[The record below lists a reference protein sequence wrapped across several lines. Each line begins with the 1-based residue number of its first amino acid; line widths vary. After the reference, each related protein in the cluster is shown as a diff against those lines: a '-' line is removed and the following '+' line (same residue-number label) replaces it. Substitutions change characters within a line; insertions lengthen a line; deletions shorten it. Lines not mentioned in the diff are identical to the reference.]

1 MTVSPMRRRL
11 LLAGAAGA
19 LAAGTALL
27 WDYGRSAG
35 AGFEPPPEDICI
47 VAPTRV
53 TPAHAFDPASGLAI
67 YDARP
72 IPTEARCPVC
82 GMYPARF
89 PRWAAQIIF
98 KDGDAHFFDSPVDL
112 FGFMNGVGRHSSPY
126 TMKEAVAQFVT
137 DFDSG
142 EWVAAE
148 TAFYVRGSDVL
159 GPMRDADLPAFGSR
173 ESAAAFARSHG
184 GKVLA
189 HAEVTPQVIRLLSRN
204 LHRH

>member
-1 MTVSPMRRRL
+1 MMRRTRWL
-11 LLAGAAGA
+11 LGFGVAVVT
-19 LAAGTALL
+19 AGTVAYTL
-27 WDYGRSAG
+27 YPGKRSDAVLD
-35 AGFEPPPEDICI
+35 AISNEVCI
-47 VAPTRV
+47 VAPA
-53 TPAHAFDPASGLAI
+53 TPPDPASDLPLIAPR
-67 YDARP
+67 AVP
-72 IPTEARCPVC
+72 AEARCPVC
-82 GMYPARF
+82 GMYPARS
-89 PRWAAQIIF
+89 PRWAAQVVF
-98 KDGDAHFFDSPVDL
+98 QDGATHFFDSPVDL

>member
-1 MTVSPMRRRL
+1 MMRRTRWL
-11 LLAGAAGA
+11 LGFGVAVV
-19 LAAGTALL
+19 AAGTVAYTL
-27 WDYGRSAG
+27 YPGKRSDAVLD
-35 AGFEPPPEDICI
+35 AISNEVCI
-47 VAPTRV
+47 VAPA
-53 TPAHAFDPASGLAI
+53 TPPDPASDLPLIAPR
-67 YDARP
+67 AVP
-72 IPTEARCPVC
+72 AEARCPVC
-82 GMYPARF
+82 GMYPARY
-89 PRWAAQIIF
+89 PRWAAQVIF
-98 KDGDAHFFDSPVDL
+98 QDGATHFFDSPVDL

-173 ESAAAFARSHG
+173 DSAEAFARNRG

-189 HAEVTPQVIRLLSRN
+189 HADVTPEVLRPLSRN

>member
-1 MTVSPMRRRL
+1 MKWRALWLPALGGSVL
-11 LLAGAAGA
+11 AAGAAYMFYA
-19 LAAGTALL
+19 
-27 WDYGRSAG
+27 DKRSDAVLD
-35 AGFEPPPEDICI
+35 AISNEVCI
-47 VAPTRV
+47 VAPA
-53 TPAHAFDPASGLAI
+53 TPPDPASALPLIAPR
-67 YDARP
+67 AVP
-72 IPTEARCPVC
+72 AEARCPVC
-82 GMYPARF
+82 GMYPART
-89 PRWAAQIIF
+89 PRWAAQVVF
-98 KDGDAHFFDSPVDL
+98 QDGATHFFDSPVDL